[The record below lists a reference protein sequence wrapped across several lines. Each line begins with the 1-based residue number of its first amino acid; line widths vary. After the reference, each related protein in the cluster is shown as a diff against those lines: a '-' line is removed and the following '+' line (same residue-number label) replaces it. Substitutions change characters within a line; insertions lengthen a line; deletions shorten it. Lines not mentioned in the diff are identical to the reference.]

1 MVGKNLNLSEWQYRV
16 QLQPH
21 ECQRRSHIPGPRLT
35 SHSRESRQHHDDRRV
50 SSTKNQTSATPSD
63 RQSRVEGWGFCPSVL
78 ATLVT
83 IDDFQSRENE
93 VIILDIIV
101 TKNLSF
107 LNNEERMNVAF
118 TRAKANPIIVDDVR
132 ILFQRYLRD
141 WKNIKGGERELAKFN
156 LKPALVEYMREL
168 MISNRVFDQMSL
180 ACEAD
185 SYQSKATDPTQE
197 ADDWNKVAAS
207 AQEGILEIKEESM
220 RLMLR
225 SRDGDVNR
233 MVWKTRIPAF
243 IDLIRFRKRAY
254 LHPSSARSLWIFW
267 TS

>member
-1 MVGKNLNLSEWQYRV
+1 
-16 QLQPH
+16 
-21 ECQRRSHIPGPRLT
+21 
-35 SHSRESRQHHDDRRV
+35 
-50 SSTKNQTSATPSD
+50 
-63 RQSRVEGWGFCPSVL
+63 
-78 ATLVT
+78 VT

-197 ADDWNKVAAS
+197 ADD
-207 AQEGILEIKEESM
+207 
-220 RLMLR
+220 
-225 SRDGDVNR
+225 
-233 MVWKTRIPAF
+233 
-243 IDLIRFRKRAY
+243 
-254 LHPSSARSLWIFW
+254 
-267 TS
+267 